1 MLLVLTTLL
10 VVAASATLGILVF
23 ARNYRSPYNLS
34 FALFAGAL
42 SLWIPANFFGSF
54 HNPEPSTAFLFYAD
68 FALAPFLTLFFMHFG
83 FQSLR
88 QYYPRFSKIRSRFV
102 LYTTLLLALALSVAA
117 IAKLVSTPVYS
128 AGTVNSHEEV
138 LYNLYTAVEIIFVL
152 AGLASIIIAA
162 TRSSKLYKQQV
173 RTILAGVIIGTTTII
188 LSNVVLP
195 NLVKGGNQGASIAQD
210 SSYFGAL
217 IMQLSFSYLIVRQRL
232 FDVRAVLARTLGYVF
247 VLGTLGTASALAL
260 LTVTSTFF
268 SDVQIE
274 TSIKVVY
281 LVTALILAIIYQP
294 IKKRFD
300 KLTNR
305 LFYRD
310 AYDSQALLNELNR
323 SLVTTIDLE
332 ELLDKSAEIIGNT
345 LKVAYCTFAIRGS
358 QDPSLRLVGGTQKQF
373 NHDAIGHAVSVVSH
387 HADKIVVLDELESSK
402 HHLRELMQTANIS
415 VLVRLQGTSKGHTQ
429 HPGYILLGQKRS
441 GSLYSEQDITVLE
454 IIADELVIAI
464 QNALR
469 FEEIQQFNITLEQ
482 KIDAATKEL
491 RRTNAKLKA
500 LDEAKDEFIS
510 MASHQL
516 RTPLTAVKG
525 YLSMV
530 LDGDTGPV
538 KKNQKELT
546 QNAFDGAQRM
556 VYLIA
561 DLLNVSRMQT
571 GKFVIENQ
579 PSHLPE
585 VVEAEIAQLKEQIVN
600 REITVTY
607 DKPERFPTLNLDE
620 TKIRQVI
627 MNFLDNAL
635 YYTPKGGKVD
645 VALQATDGSVTYTV
659 TDNGVGVPKAVQHHL
674 FSKFYRAD
682 NARKMRPD
690 GTGLGLYMAKKV
702 IVAQGGAIIFKSEEG
717 KGSTFGFSFPRKGLE
732 TKSDKSVPV
741 KVENKD
747 K

>member
-1 MLLVLTTLL
+1 MFVIALISIFLALATLL
-10 VVAASATLGILVF
+10 LGTSVIIRNRKDPVNRVFFAICIIASIWTVAFEWTYYIYFSPASVTSPTVFRIL
-23 ARNYRSPYNLS
+23 N
-34 FALFAGAL
+34 G
-42 SLWIPANFFGSF
+42 GS
-54 HNPEPSTAFLFYAD
+54 
-68 FALAPFLTLFFMHFG
+68 
-83 FQSLR
+83 
-88 QYYPRFSKIRSRFV
+88 
-102 LYTTLLLALALSVAA
+102 LLLALLIMYSTVLFTYYFPLKRSKKIINIFTPLVAIVAVLSVTDQIAGKVAVVQGKYTNPPGPLIWLYLLTMGLGVMIIIYNSALHQRSLSHLQRAQNKLLA
-117 IAKLVSTPVYS
+117 IALISSLLAGAMVGVVVPIIFPHLKLDSLSPFALLLFLAPIANAIRSYRLFDFRAVLVRSLVYVLVVSVLSVVFIAVGILVSTVF
-128 AGTVNSHEEV
+128 TNS
-138 LYNLYTAVEIIFVL
+138 LDNL
-152 AGLASIIIAA
+152 
-162 TRSSKLYKQQV
+162 K
-173 RTILAGVIIGTTTII
+173 
-188 LSNVVLP
+188 P
-195 NLVKGGNQGASIAQD
+195 
-210 SSYFGAL
+210 
-217 IMQLSFSYLIVRQRL
+217 
-232 FDVRAVLARTLGYVF
+232 
-247 VLGTLGTASALAL
+247 GTLI
-260 LTVTSTFF
+260 TFF
-268 SDVQIE
+268 TI
-274 TSIKVVY
+274 SI
-281 LVTALILAIIYQP
+281 LLAVSFAP
-294 IKKRFD
+294 LKRFFD
-300 KLTNR
+300 KATNR

-310 AYDSQALLNELNR
+310 AYNSQELLNELNK

-332 ELLDKSAEIIGNT
+332 DLLNKGASIIGDT
-345 LKVAYCTFAIRGS
+345 LKSEYCTFAIRGS
-358 QDPSLRLVGGTQKQF
+358 KDPSLRIVGGVQ
-373 NHDAIGHAVSVVSH
+373 NRLEVSAIQHAVLATAHNPRKTV
-387 HADKIVVLDELESSK
+387 ILDELESDK
-402 HHLRELMQTANIS
+402 HYLKELMQSANVSII
-415 VLVRLQGTSKGHTQ
+415 VKLQSTNRGHSQ
-429 HPGYILLGQKRS
+429 HPGYMLLGQKRS
-441 GSLYSEQDITVLE
+441 GGLYSSQDITVLE

-464 QNALR
+464 QNSLR

-579 PSHLPE
+579 PSYLPE
-585 VVEAEIAQLKEQIVN
+585 VVEAEIAQLKEQIAN

-607 DKPERFPTLNLDE
+607 NKPERFPTLNLDE

-645 VALQATDGSVTYTV
+645 IALQATDDSVTYTV
-659 TDNGVGVPKAVQHHL
+659 TDNGVGVPKAIQHHL

-702 IVAQGGAIIFKSEEG
+702 VIAQGGAIIFKSEEG
-717 KGSTFGFSFPRKGLE
+717 KGSTFGFSFPRRGLE
-732 TKSDKSVPV
+732 LKGEKAAP
-741 KVENKD
+741 KPLENPPK
-747 K
+747 

>member
-1 MLLVLTTLL
+1 MNLAISVLLVTAALFQLSLSLMILLGGRRPRPKFQKIFVWITSTVVLFSMSSVILLYAATTITDKNIVLFNFVNAVAFADGVLVLFLIYLFNLFYPSERRINIGSRIMLACGVCLAVLSPMQTISGRFQILDKLVYKPGSFSILIAIFGFAVGTTLFISNLHMLRSSTNLKLKRQTTSLLLGLTTTVLHAVVFVVVLPLLLGDNTTLYAIGYFAPFYFTGFVGYSLLKQNLFNIRL
-10 VVAASATLGILVF
+10 VVARTVAYI
-23 ARNYRSPYNLS
+23 
-34 FALFAGAL
+34 L
-42 SLWIPANFFGSF
+42 SLGLITLIFSLLIFGLSGI
-54 HNPEPSTAFLFYAD
+54 
-68 FALAPFLTLFFMHFG
+68 ALQG
-83 FQSLR
+83 DS
-88 QYYPRFSKIRSRFV
+88 SKILQKITYVVITLV
-102 LYTTLLLALALSVAA
+102 LVVSYPAL
-117 IAKLVSTPVYS
+117 
-128 AGTVNSHEEV
+128 
-138 LYNLYTAVEIIFVL
+138 
-152 AGLASIIIAA
+152 
-162 TRSSKLYKQQV
+162 
-173 RTILAGVIIGTTTII
+173 
-188 LSNVVLP
+188 
-195 NLVKGGNQGASIAQD
+195 
-210 SSYFGAL
+210 
-217 IMQLSFSYLIVRQRL
+217 
-232 FDVRAVLARTLGYVF
+232 
-247 VLGTLGTASALAL
+247 
-260 LTVTSTFF
+260 
-268 SDVQIE
+268 
-274 TSIKVVY
+274 
-281 LVTALILAIIYQP
+281 
-294 IKKRFD
+294 KRFFD
-300 KLTNR
+300 RITNE

-310 AYDSQALLNELNR
+310 AYNPQQILDELN
-323 SLVTTIDLE
+323 SILVSTIDIE
-332 ELLDKSAEIIGNT
+332 ELLKKASLVISKGIKAEYCLFEINSSKSDTTRLSGMKRLDLSPQDLRVIRNFANHHNK
-345 LKVAYCTFAIRGS
+345 KVISLS
-358 QDPSLRLVGGTQKQF
+358 Q
-373 NHDAIGHAVSVVSH
+373 
-387 HADKIVVLDELESSK
+387 LDEKQSTILE
-402 HHLRELMQTANIS
+402 
-415 VLVRLQGTSKGHTQ
+415 VLQDRHIAVVARLQTHSGEI
-429 HPGYILLGQKRS
+429 GYLIVGDRKS
-441 GSLYSEQDITVLE
+441 GNAYSLIDHNFIE
-454 IIADELVIAI
+454 IIADELAIAI
-464 QNALR
+464 QNSLR

-525 YLSMV
+525 YLSMI

-585 VVEAEIAQLKEQIVN
+585 VVEGEIAQLKEQIAN

-645 VALQATDGSVTYTV
+645 VALQATDDSVTYTV

-732 TKSDKSVPV
+732 IKSDKSISV